1 MITFSLIIFITTL
14 LCHLFYERAW
24 LFAIFIGHIAMILLL
39 LFGRLIFELDYKIW
53 RLFLEM
59 ILGIGCCYIYRF
71 FRGIGDVSR
80 IEKASFEDDEYFY
93 YVKAVPKVGVQM
105 PEKQVKHITEH
116 QEQESEMLDISER
129 ESNVAASEVSDL
141 KKIEKKEIGNRAE
154 QLKKEPD
161 FTQTAIFNDSKMTE
175 DILLT
180 RSLSK
185 ELGLDQNNEKNE

>member
-1 MITFSLIIFITTL
+1 M
-14 LCHLFYERAW
+14 
-24 LFAIFIGHIAMILLL
+24 
-39 LFGRLIFELDYKIW
+39 
-53 RLFLEM
+53 
-59 ILGIGCCYIYRF
+59 
-71 FRGIGDVSR
+71 
-80 IEKASFEDDEYFY
+80 
-93 YVKAVPKVGVQM
+93 
-105 PEKQVKHITEH
+105 
-116 QEQESEMLDISER
+116 
-129 ESNVAASEVSDL
+129 

>member
-1 MITFSLIIFITTL
+1 MKLFFFSV
-14 LCHLFYERAW
+14 
-24 LFAIFIGHIAMILLL
+24 
-39 LFGRLIFELDYKIW
+39 DY
-53 RLFLEM
+53 
-59 ILGIGCCYIYRF
+59 
-71 FRGIGDVSR
+71 SR
-80 IEKASFEDDEYFY
+80 TENVQFEDDEYYY